1 MSDTA
6 GGSTEPTFGQALA
19 ELDGIVAQL
28 EGGQLELEESIE
40 RYQRGV
46 DLLKSLQSKLTDA
59 QQKVTMLIGELEE
72 DVSATEAAP
81 PSPAP
86 GAASASSSEEVPF

>member
-1 MSDTA
+1 MSEIT
-6 GGSTEPTFGQALA
+6 GGSHEPTFGEALA

-46 DLLKSLQSKLTDA
+46 DLLKSLQGKLAGA
-59 QQKVTMLIGELEE
+59 QQKVTMLIGELEDE
-72 DVSATEAAP
+72 AAATEATTTT
-81 PSPAP
+81 PS
-86 GAASASSSEEVPF
+86 GSASTSGVSEEVPF